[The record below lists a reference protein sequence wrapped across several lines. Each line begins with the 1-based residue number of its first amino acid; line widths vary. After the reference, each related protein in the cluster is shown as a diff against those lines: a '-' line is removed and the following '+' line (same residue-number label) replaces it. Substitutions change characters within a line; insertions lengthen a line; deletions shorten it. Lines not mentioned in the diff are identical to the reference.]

1 MSDRTFVVKQPHM
14 EGADVLEWQK
24 WLNDQ
29 ARFWG
34 VNYQIPEDG
43 DYGIGTRDM
52 TASIVHGLGLSSAS
66 EAMKD
71 GVTPELRIKLRNKKL
86 SPVELARYHGPR
98 KLWRMAWKKKHEGG
112 GSVHTPAA
120 HILADSWGYHPPVHD
135 GVDLI
140 TPPNEPLLAICDGTI
155 VRVQAGGWWGKG
167 APSNPAVKAKGDG
180 IIVLR
185 CDIDAGPFKP
195 GLLFGYGH
203 AEGAVVKEGD
213 KVKAGQKIG
222 EAGLANAYHAH
233 FMVHGPDTSPPVGG
247 TGDRDPMPYV
257 DFAKKNT

>member
-1 MSDRTFVVKQPHM
+1 MSERTFQLKTPHM
-14 EGADVLEWQK
+14 EGDDVRQWQK

-34 VNYQIPEDG
+34 VNYSIPEDG
-43 DYGIGTRDM
+43 DYGAATRDL
-52 TASIVHGLGLSSAS
+52 TASIVHGLGLSSAG

-86 SPVELARYHGPR
+86 SPVELARYKGPR
-98 KLWRMAWKKKHEGG
+98 AIWRRAWKKKFEGG
-112 GSVHTPAA
+112 GSVHTPMV
-120 HILADSWGYHPPVHD
+120 HITGDSWGYHPPVHD

-140 TPPNEPLLAICDGTI
+140 CPPNEPLLAICDGTI

-180 IIVLR
+180 IIVLK
-185 CDIDAGPFKP
+185 CGVDTGPFKA

-203 AEGAVVKEGD
+203 AENATVKEGQR
-213 KVKAGQKIG
+213 VKAGDRIG
-222 EAGLANAYHAH
+222 TAGFANAWHSH
-233 FMVHGPDTSPPVGG
+233 FMVNGTSRNPPGG

-257 DFAKKNT
+257 NYARKNT